1 MGFLQHWPGMMNLA
15 GLSIAFGGLLLTL
28 PMPIPFH
35 NMLAAWAVVFLAL
48 GMMERDGL
56 LVLLGHFL
64 TLLSL
69 ALVCLFWLLGVEGAK
84 SLLAHFR
91 P

>member
-1 MGFLQHWPGMMNLA
+1 MGFLQRWPGMMRLA

-56 LVLLGHFL
+56 LVLLGHFT
-64 TLLSL
+64 TLASL
-69 ALVCLFWLLGVEGAK
+69 VLVCLFWLLGVEGAK
-84 SLLAHFR
+84 RLLAHFW